1 MNEITTIRNEVKYR
15 QWSEMIQSRCA
26 SGMTVVDWCAENG
39 INPKTYYYRLKC
51 LQKATVEVMESQ
63 DIVPLSS
70 VPETNDSSEHIELIC
85 GNVKISLPDNFKNDT
100 LKRVMEIILC

>member
-51 LQKATVEVMESQ
+51 LRKAVSDQ
-63 DIVPLSS
+63 YPLKGYINTS
-70 VPETNDSSEHIELIC
+70 DS
-85 GNVKISLPDNFKNDT
+85 
-100 LKRVMEIILC
+100 